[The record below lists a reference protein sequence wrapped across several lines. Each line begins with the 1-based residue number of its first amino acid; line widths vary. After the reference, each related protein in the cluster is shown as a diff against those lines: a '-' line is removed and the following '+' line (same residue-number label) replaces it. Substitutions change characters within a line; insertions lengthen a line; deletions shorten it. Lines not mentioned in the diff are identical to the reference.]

1 MALQFQEIDK
11 NLLTELFIKNDAK
24 FNKSCTNQFRDM
36 QVQRA
41 EKKLRAN
48 EDHITEDVFG
58 TEQSCSSTIQGSSK
72 RTSSRSRAT
81 NDSITKCFFC
91 DSSHGTLHKVL
102 TFQLEKRVKKCANIL
117 EDNALLGKPNAGDMI
132 ALDALYYST
141 CLLNLYR
148 ECNQKKT
155 EVAYNDTIK
164 QIHGQVLRQLAQY
177 ME

>member
-1 MALQFQEIDK
+1 MMPSLTNRVPTNSETCKYRELKK
-11 NLLTELFIKNDAK
+11 NYGQMKIISQKMF
-24 FNKSCTNQFRDM
+24 
-36 QVQRA
+36 
-41 EKKLRAN
+41 
-48 EDHITEDVFG
+48 FG
-58 TEQSCSSTIQGSSK
+58 TEQSCSSTIQCSSK
-72 RTSSRSRAT
+72 RTPSRSRT
-81 NDSITKCFFC
+81 TDDSIAKCFFS
-91 DSSHGTLHKVL
+91 DSSDGTLHKVL

-117 EDNALLGKPNAGDMI
+117 EDNALLGKPSAGDMI

-155 EVAYNDTIK
+155 EVAYNDTVK

>member
-1 MALQFQEIDK
+1 MMPS
-11 NLLTELFIKNDAK
+11 LTNCVPTNSATCKYREL
-24 FNKSCTNQFRDM
+24 
-36 QVQRA
+36 
-41 EKKLRAN
+41 KKKKKRAN

-58 TEQSCSSTIQGSSK
+58 TEQNCSSTIQGSSK
-72 RTSSRSRAT
+72 RTSSRSRTT

-117 EDNALLGKPNAGDMI
+117 EDNDLLGKPSAGDMI

-148 ECNQKKT
+148 ECNQKTT
-155 EVAYNDTIK
+155 EVAYNDTVK